1 MPQPTVVASFN
12 SGTFTSRTVSTGTI
26 PSWTP
31 QAGDIVVILIQLPQ
45 SGTVTFTLP
54 AGWFNALGDTT
65 VATGSAGANTVVV
78 YHVVTAAEATAVTT
92 AWTLTNLLDVSKQGS
107 RVAFVVRGADPNAPI
122 NVSAVASG
130 SSASLGIPGVTPTK
144 SDSLVVGGGGGNS
157 FSTSATVTAP
167 TAPWS
172 TTVGTL
178 SGTNIRFVVQC
189 STPTVAGSPFAGVA
203 LAISRTDDWTAVTIA
218 FAAASGSGF
227 FNLF

>member
-31 QAGDIVVILIQLPQ
+31 QVGDVVVILIQLPQ

-54 AGWFNALGDTT
+54 AGWLNPLGGAT
-65 VATGSAGANTVVV
+65 VATSPAGANMVAV

-122 NVSAVASG
+122 DVSAVASG
-130 SSASLGIPGVTPTK
+130 NSASLGIPGVTPTK

-157 FSTSATVTAP
+157 FSTSETVTAP

-203 LAISRTDDWTAVTIA
+203 LTISRTDDWTAVTIA
-218 FAAASGSGF
+218 FAAAGGSGF